1 MNMLGRLNFLFAVSA
16 SIVIG
21 FYIVGRFVL
30 VEVVQRI
37 APALVPYFVAAF
49 ALSALMLTV
58 LALAKTVIRLESTS
72 VAARTQPVRATT
84 FLAQSVICVA
94 HAFAFYGV
102 YAFFTAAD
110 SSAGWV
116 TWVLAAALYLTGIV
130 IAIADWRKRGSSV
143 SA

>member
-1 MNMLGRLNFLFAVSA
+1 
-16 SIVIG
+16 VIG
-21 FYIVGRFVL
+21 FYVVGRFVL
-30 VEVVQRI
+30 LELIQRI
-37 APALVPYFVAAF
+37 APALAPYFVAAF

-72 VAARTQPVRATT
+72 VAARMQPVRAGT
-84 FLAQSVICVA
+84 FLAQSAICVA

-130 IAIADWRKRGSSV
+130 ISIADWKKRASSV